1 MASVR
6 INQQIRYHVSNELS
20 RLFDAR
26 IKAKREELHKLG
38 IAEAVYE
45 ATYSEEE
52 RQLAYKLQ
60 SFGNKWFDP
69 QTHVSIR
76 IDWKTNGV
84 PCAHAF
90 QTMFTTAQLLPVT
103 HTQRYHI
110 FHLKPEHGPYKAA
123 VAICEEA
130 NRLEFEKQ
138 ELHTKLVQGVLEQ
151 CSTLRQ
157 VLEVWPTAMEFMPND
172 VRQQHNAKAEKR
184 VSPTVN
190 IDIDE
195 TTKIALMKARLSQ
208 GAVS

>member
-26 IKAKREELHKLG
+26 IKAKYEELQKLG

-45 ATYSEEE
+45 ATYPEEE

-60 SFGNKWFDP
+60 SFRKWFDP
-69 QTHVSIR
+69 QTVVNIR

-84 PCAHAF
+84 PCAHNL
-90 QTMFTTAQLLPVT
+90 QTSFATPQLLPVMRN
-103 HTQRYHI
+103 HGYHN
-110 FHLKPEHGPYKAA
+110 FQLKPEHGPYKAA

-130 NRLEFEKQ
+130 NQMMFEKH
-138 ELHTKLVQGVLEQ
+138 ELNTKLVRGVLEQ

-157 VLEVWPTAMEFMPND
+157 VLEVWPTAMEFMPED

-184 VSPTVN
+184 VSPASQIN
-190 IDIDE
+190 IDE

-208 GAVS
+208 GAAT

>member
-1 MASVR
+1 MATVR
-6 INQQIRYHVSNELS
+6 INQQIRYHVSQELS

-45 ATYSEEE
+45 AASSEEE

-60 SFGNKWFDP
+60 NYNKWFDP
-69 QTHVSIR
+69 QTHVNVR
-76 IDWKTNGV
+76 IEWKTNKA
-84 PCAHAF
+84 PCSHVFHTAF
-90 QTMFTTAQLLPVT
+90 VTAQLLPVT

-110 FHLKPEHGPYKAA
+110 FQLEPEHAPYKAA

-130 NRLEFEKQ
+130 NRMEFEKQ
-138 ELHTKLVQGVLEQ
+138 ELHTKLVKGVLEQ

-157 VLEVWPTAMEFMPND
+157 VLEVWPTALDFMPED
-172 VRQQHNAKAEKR
+172 VRRQHGTKAEKR
-184 VSPTVN
+184 VNPTVN

>member
-26 IKAKREELHKLG
+26 IKAKREELHTLG
-38 IAEAVYE
+38 LAEAVYE
-45 ATYSEEE
+45 ATYSEAE
-52 RQLAYKLQ
+52 RELAKRLQ
-60 SFGNKWFDP
+60 NCRKWIEP
-69 QTHVSIR
+69 CTHINVG
-76 IDWKTNGV
+76 IDWKLNGAPQNWAV
-84 PCAHAF
+84 
-90 QTMFTTAQLLPVT
+90 QTKFVTPQLLPVSR
-103 HTQRYHI
+103 HSM
-110 FHLKPEHGPYKAA
+110 FKLKPEHAPYKAA

-130 NRLEFEKQ
+130 ARMEFEKH
-138 ELHTKLVQGVLEQ
+138 ELHTKLVRGVLEQ

-157 VLEVWPTAMEFMPND
+157 VLEVWPTALEFMPED
-172 VRQQHNAKAEKR
+172 VRRQHGAKAEKR

-195 TTKIALMKARLSQ
+195 STKIALMKARLSQ